1 MAFLTINLAASWPS
15 IGHAVATK
23 VYSTTVDL
31 VMVASYFVGQL
42 EVDVFCFGW
51 HIFHI
56 AAFCSLHYVWIPFL
70 ITAIEYTT
78 WWLLWIRLLLYPV
91 IMLLAPVTWWFTLMA
106 DLPFKEIFFGNGRA
120 SIKWERRRVPKDE
133 KKSLNYFNR
142 WKFASWFGWGWP
154 GPAPPMHAYD
164 RRLRILDSYQAEPG
178 YADAFFPL
186 FFEFRCMISSLRAG
200 LWSLFS
206 PPYYY
211 FAEKARKPP
220 DIDTLVMTTAI
231 SITAL
236 YMCYAF
242 TRSSWRLFSYKIGW
256 LKLPQSYDPPDAMPP
271 ERCDTSSALIRI
283 LTVRS
288 TNSTP

>member
-120 SIKWERRRVPKDE
+120 SIRWERRKVPKKE
-133 KKSLNYFNR
+133 TKSL
-142 WKFASWFGWGWP
+142 
-154 GPAPPMHAYD
+154 
-164 RRLRILDSYQAEPG
+164 
-178 YADAFFPL
+178 
-186 FFEFRCMISSLRAG
+186 
-200 LWSLFS
+200 
-206 PPYYY
+206 
-211 FAEKARKPP
+211 
-220 DIDTLVMTTAI
+220 TA
-231 SITAL
+231 
-236 YMCYAF
+236 
-242 TRSSWRLFSYKIGW
+242 
-256 LKLPQSYDPPDAMPP
+256 
-271 ERCDTSSALIRI
+271 RCDDDGGGERPDKSKDEESSESNLHRKIDFQFRWRYLRYYACI
-283 LTVRS
+283 LYIWARA
-288 TNSTP
+288 NF